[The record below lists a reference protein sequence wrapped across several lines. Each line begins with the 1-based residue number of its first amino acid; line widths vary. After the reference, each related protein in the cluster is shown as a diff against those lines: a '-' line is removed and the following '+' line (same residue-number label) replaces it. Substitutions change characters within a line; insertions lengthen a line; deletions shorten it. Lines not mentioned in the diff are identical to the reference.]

1 METPLSK
8 FALLLTVILVTLCW
22 WKTSSAE
29 DLLTVYRLA
38 LWNDAELMIA
48 ESNYLAAIEA
58 LPLAQSR
65 NRPQVFFNAEGRHI
79 EADDVDTGSSSSDNT
94 RYGLNLTQSLYNYEI
109 SGDIEIAEANT
120 RAELALL
127 NEARQS
133 LALRVAQT
141 YFSILGAEDNVD
153 FTYAERTAIARQL
166 EEAQKRFEV
175 GLIAITDVV
184 EAQASFDNSEAQVIL
199 AENILENAW
208 QALVVLTAD
217 NSIRK
222 LAPLGDDLKLS
233 LPNPITVEAWVV
245 LALNNNLE
253 LIAAQEN
260 LNAARY
266 ERDKNYRNRYPTLD
280 FVASYESIDVDDEL
294 LGDTDRDDLTVGI
307 ELEIPLYAGGRLPAE
322 QTQAEA
328 QFRAAQN
335 TTLLQSRLTVQQS
348 RTAYLDV
355 VSGIS
360 QVKALK
366 QAFKSSQ
373 IARDATQAGFEVG
386 TRTSVDVLISLR
398 ETYRTQRD
406 YAGARYQYVLN
417 KLRLKQAA
425 GILVEEDIKD
435 ANNSLIK
442 Q

>member
-8 FALLLTVILVTLCW
+8 FALLLTAILVTLCW

-38 LWNDAELMIA
+38 LKNDAELMIA

-79 EADDVDTGSSSSDNT
+79 EADDEDTGSNSSNNT
-94 RYGLNLTQSLYNYEI
+94 LYGLNLTQSLYNYEI
-109 SGDIEIAEANT
+109 NGDIEIAEANT

-127 NEARQS
+127 NNARQS
-133 LALRVAQT
+133 LRLRVART
-141 YFSILGAEDNVD
+141 YFSILAAGDNVE
-153 FTYAERTAIARQL
+153 FSYAERTAIARQL

-184 EAQASFDNSEAQVIL
+184 EAQASFDLSEAQVIL

-307 ELEIPLYAGGRLPAE
+307 QLEIPLYAGGRLPAE

-335 TTLLQSRLTVQQS
+335 VSLLQSRLAVQQS
-348 RTAYLDV
+348 RIAFLDV

-360 QVKALK
+360 EVNALK
-366 QAFKSSQ
+366 QANKSSQ
-373 IARDATQAGFEVG
+373 IASDATQAGFEVG

-406 YAGARYQYVLN
+406 YAGSRYEYLLN
-417 KLRLKQAA
+417 KLRLRQAA
-425 GILVEEDIKD
+425 GILVEDDLKD
-435 ANNSLIK
+435 ANDFLIK

>member
-8 FALLLTVILVTLCW
+8 FVLLLTAILVTLCW

-38 LWNDAELMIA
+38 LNNDAELMIA

-79 EADDVDTGSSSSDNT
+79 EADDEDTGSNSSNNT
-94 RYGLNLTQSLYNYEI
+94 LYGLNLTQSLYNYEI
-109 SGDIEIAEANT
+109 NGDIEIAEANT

-127 NEARQS
+127 NNARQS
-133 LALRVAQT
+133 LRLRVART
-141 YFSILGAEDNVD
+141 YFSILAAGDNVE
-153 FTYAERTAIARQL
+153 FSYAERTAIARQL

-184 EAQASFDNSEAQVIL
+184 EAQASFDLSEAQVIL

-294 LGDTDRDDLTVGI
+294 LGDTDRDELTVGI
-307 ELEIPLYAGGRLPAE
+307 QLEIPLYAGGRLPAE

-360 QVKALK
+360 EVNALK
-366 QAFKSSQ
+366 QANKSSQ
-373 IARDATQAGFEVG
+373 IASDATQAGFEVG